1 MLRRTLAVG
10 AVVLAIGALAS
21 PVGAAPAGG
30 KLAGD
35 GSAKSGCAALDALS
49 GVTTIP
55 HASLDAAQ
63 VTQLRDAATAL
74 RRSKTAGAERQ
85 SRRLASAAAAAKSGR
100 ATRDATAQAR
110 SWCLNAGATGTA
122 TGADA
127 GTVTA
132 LGATP
137 FGSAGCAQ
145 PDPAGWAHWSKPH
158 ALLFTPT
165 KQWNVVD
172 AANSTQASS
181 PLGDAK
187 TSFAFAADPFGVFH
201 GPTEVADYFLKNG
214 AIRDMQ
220 ILDQDQPYAAEGG
233 GMQQDFEFIGTDQ
246 GELYQPGASVHGW
259 ASTYYL
265 AAGDSSFFVSWLEVA
280 HTAVANDLCGTL
292 FEIRLLLKR
301 I

>member
-1 MLRRTLAVG
+1 
-10 AVVLAIGALAS
+10 VVLAIGALAS
-21 PVGAAPAGG
+21 PVGAAPSSDGAT
-30 KLAGD
+30 GD
-35 GSAKSGCAALDALS
+35 DSAKSGCAALDTLS
-49 GVTTIP
+49 GVATIP

-63 VTQLRDAATAL
+63 VTQLRVAAEAL
-74 RRSKTAGAERQ
+74 RHSKTAGAGRE
-85 SRRLASAAAAAKSGR
+85 SRRLGSAATRSGR
-100 ATRDATAQAR
+100 ATRNATAQAR
-110 SWCLNAGATGTA
+110 AWCVNAGAIATA
-122 TGADA
+122 IGADA
-127 GTVTA
+127 GTVKA

-145 PDPAGWAHWSKPH
+145 PNPAGWQHWSKPH
-158 ALLFTPT
+158 ALLFTPN

-214 AIRDMQ
+214 AIRDIQ

-280 HTAVANDLCGTL
+280 HTAVADDLCGTL